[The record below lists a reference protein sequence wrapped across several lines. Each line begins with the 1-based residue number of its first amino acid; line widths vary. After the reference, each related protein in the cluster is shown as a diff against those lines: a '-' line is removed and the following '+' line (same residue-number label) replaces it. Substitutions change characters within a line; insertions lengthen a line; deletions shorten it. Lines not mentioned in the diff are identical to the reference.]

1 MLDAANLG
9 VATKAAEALAL
20 ASRNDPPQTRQSVTY
35 LLDYWIRVY
44 NETPGNEKA
53 YAQYLQ
59 LLQQHGVGK
68 SEENSERFFRASTE
82 LVVEAVLKSGQ
93 VVEGSSVPI
102 LHYNVVDAYA
112 KLVALLFKYMNS
124 GGGAEKV
131 AAQRINLL
139 NKVLGITV
147 RCLMAS
153 SENGK
158 QITAGFDQRPYF
170 RLLMNLIQ
178 DLNLPDPQLDTISL
192 QILGVFGSALHVI
205 QPCVVPGFAFS
216 WLELVSHRMFLP
228 NLLLAKGQK
237 GFGLA
242 HQLLL
247 DLFAF
252 LEPYLKK

>member
-102 LHYNVVDAYA
+102 LHYNVVDAYT
-112 KLVALLFKYMNS
+112 KLVALLFKYMTS

-147 RCLMAS
+147 RSLMAS
-153 SENGK
+153 SENGS
-158 QITAGFDQRPYF
+158 TP
-170 RLLMNLIQ
+170 
-178 DLNLPDPQLDTISL
+178 
-192 QILGVFGSALHVI
+192 
-205 QPCVVPGFAFS
+205 
-216 WLELVSHRMFLP
+216 
-228 NLLLAKGQK
+228 
-237 GFGLA
+237 
-242 HQLLL
+242 
-247 DLFAF
+247 
-252 LEPYLKK
+252 